1 MAVVFAFCCL
11 VFAACN
17 DLVFKVFTRKQR
29 SKGSFISLIGI
40 TWLLALVWLP
50 RSPESNPLMTVLWG
64 CISGVFSVSS
74 NILLMEAME
83 RQSAGVCSSIYR
95 LIMIL
100 VVLGATLFL
109 GETLSILQWT
119 GILLA
124 VLAVL
129 AFLPGKQDA
138 GAADGVRKTGFY
150 LVLAAAVL
158 RAGMGLSYKYGFLQD
173 ADRNGVTLINS
184 LFWIGGGILYA
195 LLRERQLHLPGRKL
209 LLYGVFS
216 GLLVAGIVFFMAAS
230 LHLGNAGIVLP
241 IAQMSFLG
249 TLLLSVL
256 ILKERIDV
264 MKIAAVLCGAGAI
277 LLLING

>member
-1 MAVVFAFCCL
+1 
-11 VFAACN
+11 
-17 DLVFKVFTRKQR
+17 
-29 SKGSFISLIGI
+29 
-40 TWLLALVWLP
+40 
-50 RSPESNPLMTVLWG
+50 
-64 CISGVFSVSS
+64 
-74 NILLMEAME
+74 MEAME
-83 RQSAGVCSSIYR
+83 RQSAGVCSTIYR
-95 LIMIL
+95 LNMIL

-230 LHLGNAGIVLP
+230 LHLGHAGIVRP

>member
-1 MAVVFAFCCL
+1 
-11 VFAACN
+11 
-17 DLVFKVFTRKQR
+17 
-29 SKGSFISLIGI
+29 
-40 TWLLALVWLP
+40 
-50 RSPESNPLMTVLWG
+50 MTVLWG

-83 RQSAGVCSSIYR
+83 RQSAGVCSTIYR
-95 LIMIL
+95 LNMIL

-230 LHLGNAGIVLP
+230 LQYGEAGIVLP
-241 IAQMSFLG
+241 IMQMSFPVTMLFG
-249 TLLLSVL
+249 TLF
-256 ILKERIDV
+256 LKEPVSSRQLAGTGLGIL
-264 MKIAAVLCGAGAI
+264 AVL
-277 LLLING
+277 LLCCDS

>member
-1 MAVVFAFCCL
+1 
-11 VFAACN
+11 
-17 DLVFKVFTRKQR
+17 
-29 SKGSFISLIGI
+29 
-40 TWLLALVWLP
+40 
-50 RSPESNPLMTVLWG
+50 MTVLWG

-83 RQSAGVCSSIYR
+83 RQSAGVCSTIYR
-95 LIMIL
+95 LNMIL

-129 AFLPGKQDA
+129 AFLPGRQDA

>member
-83 RQSAGVCSSIYR
+83 RQSAGVCSTIYR
-95 LIMIL
+95 LNMIL

-138 GAADGVRKTGFY
+138 GAADS
-150 LVLAAAVL
+150 AAA
-158 RAGMGLSYKYGFLQD
+158 
-173 ADRNGVTLINS
+173 ADET
-184 LFWIGGGILYA
+184 
-195 LLRERQLHLPGRKL
+195 
-209 LLYGVFS
+209 
-216 GLLVAGIVFFMAAS
+216 AAD
-230 LHLGNAGIVLP
+230 NADN
-241 IAQMSFLG
+241 A
-249 TLLLSVL
+249 
-256 ILKERIDV
+256 E
-264 MKIAAVLCGAGAI
+264 AE
-277 LLLING
+277 

>member
-1 MAVVFAFCCL
+1 
-11 VFAACN
+11 
-17 DLVFKVFTRKQR
+17 
-29 SKGSFISLIGI
+29 
-40 TWLLALVWLP
+40 
-50 RSPESNPLMTVLWG
+50 
-64 CISGVFSVSS
+64 
-74 NILLMEAME
+74 MEAME
-83 RQSAGVCSSIYR
+83 RQSAGVCSTIYR
-95 LIMIL
+95 LNMIL

-195 LLRERQLHLPGRKL
+195 LLRERQLHLPGRRL

-216 GLLVAGIVFFMAAS
+216 GILVAGIVFFMAAS

>member
-1 MAVVFAFCCL
+1 MDRHSA
-11 VFAACN
+11 
-17 DLVFKVFTRKQR
+17 
-29 SKGSFISLIGI
+29 GSSRR
-40 TWLLALVWLP
+40 T
-50 RSPESNPLMTVLWG
+50 
-64 CISGVFSVSS
+64 CIS
-74 NILLMEAME
+74 A
-83 RQSAGVCSSIYR
+83 
-95 LIMIL
+95 
-100 VVLGATLFL
+100 
-109 GETLSILQWT
+109 
-119 GILLA
+119 
-124 VLAVL
+124 
-129 AFLPGKQDA
+129 GKQDA

>member
-1 MAVVFAFCCL
+1 
-11 VFAACN
+11 
-17 DLVFKVFTRKQR
+17 
-29 SKGSFISLIGI
+29 
-40 TWLLALVWLP
+40 
-50 RSPESNPLMTVLWG
+50 MTVLWG

-83 RQSAGVCSSIYR
+83 RQSAGVCSTIYR
-95 LIMIL
+95 LNMIL

>member
-1 MAVVFAFCCL
+1 
-11 VFAACN
+11 
-17 DLVFKVFTRKQR
+17 
-29 SKGSFISLIGI
+29 
-40 TWLLALVWLP
+40 
-50 RSPESNPLMTVLWG
+50 
-64 CISGVFSVSS
+64 
-74 NILLMEAME
+74 MEAME
-83 RQSAGVCSSIYR
+83 RQSAGVCSTIYR
-95 LIMIL
+95 LNMIL